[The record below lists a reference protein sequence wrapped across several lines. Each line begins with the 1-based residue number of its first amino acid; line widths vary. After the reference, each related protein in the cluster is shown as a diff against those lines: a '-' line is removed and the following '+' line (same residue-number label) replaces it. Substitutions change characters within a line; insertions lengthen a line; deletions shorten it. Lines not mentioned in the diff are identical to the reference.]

1 MKKII
6 FETVTIKNFLSVGE
20 NELNLNFNSGIS
32 LITGDNKDTGGKNGI
47 GKSTITDAI
56 YWNLFGNTLRDL
68 KKDKILHNKS
78 KNNGKVDLTFKVEGD
93 DGVKNYK
100 ISRYLEPSKIVLFC
114 DSVDITPSTIP
125 STDELIKKII
135 GGNEEVF
142 KNSVIM
148 SANNT
153 LPFMAQKKI
162 EKRKFIEGILQLDI
176 FSDMLLKIRAE
187 YNEYKKEND
196 LLSNDFINQQKNL
209 EIFEKQ
215 KLSIDE
221 IKKNKIQIISDKIEN
236 NKTEIQKNKN
246 LILENNNDLDKKIK
260 ILNEKNSTILE
271 GIKKI
276 QNESN
281 QILSDKAEVSS
292 ELNQYKKE
300 KQKFIEKGD
309 SCPVCNR
316 EYCKQD
322 IQIVEE
328 KIKEL
333 DVFILN
339 KTDIL
344 NSFIV
349 KQKEFNE
356 KLVVLNNGVE
366 KIKSKILQY
375 TNQKQKN
382 IIIEQKIE
390 NLLEKNKEYEEDIL
404 KINTEKY
411 DYDKNIKDC
420 NTKIE
425 NLNEK
430 LLTIKKH
437 LQVLDSC
444 KFIVSED
451 GVKTFIIKKILK
463 ILNERLNFYLKTFDA
478 PCECEF
484 NDSFE
489 ETIFNEQGKECS
501 YFNFSGGER
510 KRIDVAVLFMFQD
523 ILRLHSGISYSLN
536 MYDELFDSAL
546 DDLGIDKILNV
557 LKIKVEKY
565 KESVYIISHKA
576 STKTNI
582 DNVILLEKEN
592 GQTKIVS

>member
-1 MKKII
+1 MKKIT
-6 FETVTIKNFLSVGE
+6 FETVKIKNFLSVGE
-20 NELNLNFNSGIS
+20 TDLNLNFNSGIS

-56 YWNLFGNTLRDL
+56 FWNLFGNTLRDL

-78 KNNGKVDLTFKVEGD
+78 KNNGQVDLTFKVENES
-93 DGVKNYK
+93 GVKKYK
-100 ISRYLEPSKIVLFC
+100 ISRYLEPSKIVLIC
-114 DSVDITPSTIP
+114 DDVDITPSTIP

-148 SANNT
+148 SSNNT

-187 YNEYKKEND
+187 YNDYKKEND

-221 IKKNKIQIISDKIEN
+221 IKKNKIQIILDKIDI
-236 NKTEIQKNKN
+236 NKIEIQKNKN
-246 LILENNNDLDKKIK
+246 LIIENNDELNKKIK
-260 ILNEKNSTILE
+260 LLNEKNLTISE

-281 QILSDKAEVSS
+281 QILSDKVEMSS

-300 KQKFIEKGD
+300 KQKFIEKGN

-316 EYCKQD
+316 KYCEED
-322 IQIVEE
+322 INIVNE

-333 DVFILN
+333 DILILD
-339 KTDIL
+339 KTNIL
-344 NSFIV
+344 NSLIE
-349 KQKEFNE
+349 KQKQLNE
-356 KLVVLNNGVE
+356 KIIILNNGLD
-366 KIKSKILQY
+366 KIKNKTLQY

-382 IIIEQKIE
+382 IIVEQKIE
-390 NLLEKNKEYEEDIL
+390 NLLDKNKEYEEDIL
-404 KINTEKY
+404 NIKTEKY

-420 NTKIE
+420 NLKIE

-430 LLTIKKH
+430 LLEVKKH

-478 PCECEF
+478 PCTCEF
-484 NDSFE
+484 SDSFE

-557 LKIKVEKY
+557 LKIKVEKH
-565 KESVYIISHKA
+565 KESVYIISHKT

-582 DNVILLEKEN
+582 DNVIFLEKEN